1 MDPQQYLNALIGIGQ
16 GDRYTAFEDP
26 NEVDPNRILQVTGP
40 YQNRRSANRGRL
52 DLSGARAAS
61 GTYDPIPVQQTQG
74 GASGLG
80 GALSAISSL
89 RPRGQGFVGE
99 GPDYGPPGSSPIGR
113 VYPGSGTNEYLPMLG
128 AAPSVPQDRTD
139 VGDGGGGFDIGGY
152 LTGPGMGQAMT
163 AAGGAM
169 MEAAGKSGA
178 TFGGSLGTG
187 LKGFADERARFQTS
201 EAARRKAAQVGQTT
215 PQELRDRQNTVRAM
229 LAQNQIPQDQW
240 PQYLARVVTQKGYEG
255 VLDELGGPGA
265 AGGDLATSLEET
277 AALVS
282 LSAEVAALEAVPEGQ
297 RTPEQVAELAAKQRE
312 LQYMERATDTADPVP
327 PTPPSPSTVQKD
339 LDFIAQAQGY
349 IDAQAAQAD
358 WKTND
363 RGDWVRIHMAQIRGQ
378 SQPTQYRGRTPSRGQ
393 IAAES
398 RRIDQYDEWFGGRE
412 AQFEKNLDT
421 FNEVLFELDQRIADR
436 QIEGGGDWANDD
448 GSGFYQAMKGALVS
462 RMPFMGSALRPED
475 TNTLDLVRAVV
486 FQSLK
491 ETLGGQFAEREAT
504 ALVQAA
510 YNPMLPPK
518 VNRRRIQRLM
528 RELRSTD
535 HYMTSMAD
543 YYHRTG
549 ELAFYT
555 HQNAEEAWD
564 LAVQTGEVVGLGS

>member
-1 MDPQQYLNALIGIGQ
+1 
-16 GDRYTAFEDP
+16 
-26 NEVDPNRILQVTGP
+26 
-40 YQNRRSANRGRL
+40 
-52 DLSGARAAS
+52 
-61 GTYDPIPVQQTQG
+61 
-74 GASGLG
+74 
-80 GALSAISSL
+80 
-89 RPRGQGFVGE
+89 
-99 GPDYGPPGSSPIGR
+99 
-113 VYPGSGTNEYLPMLG
+113 
-128 AAPSVPQDRTD
+128 
-139 VGDGGGGFDIGGY
+139 
-152 LTGPGMGQAMT
+152 
-163 AAGGAM
+163 
-169 MEAAGKSGA
+169 
-178 TFGGSLGTG
+178 
-187 LKGFADERARFQTS
+187 
-201 EAARRKAAQVGQTT
+201 
-215 PQELRDRQNTVRAM
+215 
-229 LAQNQIPQDQW
+229 
-240 PQYLARVVTQKGYEG
+240 
-255 VLDELGGPGA
+255 
-265 AGGDLATSLEET
+265 
-277 AALVS
+277 
-282 LSAEVAALEAVPEGQ
+282 
-297 RTPEQVAELAAKQRE
+297 
-312 LQYMERATDTADPVP
+312 
-327 PTPPSPSTVQKD
+327 
-339 LDFIAQAQGY
+339 
-349 IDAQAAQAD
+349 
-358 WKTND
+358 
-363 RGDWVRIHMAQIRGQ
+363 MAQIRGQ

-564 LAVQTGEVVGLGS
+564 LAVQTGEVVGLGSSIIDPLEYGGLGQDDLAAAMEFDLGSLTQAQRDSLAYKLSGGQPYGNLEQTLDPLAYQMVVMIREMGRR